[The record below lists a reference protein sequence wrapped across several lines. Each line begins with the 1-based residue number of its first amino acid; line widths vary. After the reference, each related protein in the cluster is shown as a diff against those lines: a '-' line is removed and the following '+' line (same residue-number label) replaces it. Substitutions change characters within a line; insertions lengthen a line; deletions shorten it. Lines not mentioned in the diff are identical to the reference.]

1 MKKVAILA
9 LVAAQLGTGASAAD
23 LAGPSSAQAGRTGGF
38 AGARLRVAL
47 DGRARERVRVGLA
60 VAPLVRTGGEAGA
73 GRLRIGEGLE
83 LGFSE
88 RRAPALALGGR
99 PVKELV
105 RGGGGPE
112 GRRANL
118 STLGWVAVGAVVVA
132 VGYFAW
138 FAHEMNKCE
147 PHDDEC

>member
-1 MKKVAILA
+1 MRRVAILA
-9 LVAAQLGTGASAAD
+9 LVAAQLGTAASAAD
-23 LAGPSSAQAGRTGGF
+23 LAGLASPQASRAGGF

-47 DGRARERVRVGLA
+47 DGQARERVRVGLA
-60 VAPLVRTGGEAGA
+60 VAPAVRIGSDRGP

-83 LGFSE
+83 LGFGE
-88 RRAPALALGGR
+88 RSAPRLALGGK
-99 PVKELV
+99 PVRELV
-105 RGGGGPE
+105 RSKGAPE

-118 STLGWVAVGAVVVA
+118 STLGWVAVGAAVVA